1 MFINQDHLNQ
11 QSSDITRLGRRIER
25 VSNEAYSPLDGGFS
39 PVTGLSEVG
48 TIHQRVLAT
57 DPGSAR
63 NSLEG
68 FRSQVAWLGDTL
80 QTELAGFESQ
90 DELNSRG
97 LDVAD
102 AGGGGGAEAMPIV
115 DQPDPGYS
123 PFGFT
128 MPIVDPGA
136 SIMGLASDLFTTK
149 FWDVSEAKARW
160 NALSRE
166 VGDIVAGLH
175 ESAGSL
181 ESENDSEATTRAAA
195 KIREVAQ
202 AGKHFIAN
210 SAVMQQKLSGFQAR
224 IISTQ
229 AEAVALAFEVMA
241 IPEPSMR
248 EAAEAAALRY
258 MQGLLQEGV
267 VAAMPYQ
274 HALMDAA
281 PPSGGGDVSTEFGA
295 VAGDGTQYN
304 TNGVTWPKQIAE
316 AVESGKI
323 GPGSFDVANG
333 EMQGLT
339 DVGMDAADIAKFQSD
354 LRNRGRSVL
363 SELGFGDALAPI
375 DASRMGTSAATA
387 GVGSVNPAGT
397 LQVGTGQAIPSGLGS
412 GLGSALGGGSTGSH
426 GIGAFGVPGST
437 STSRGSVVGGVPNG
451 INRGLGRIPEN
462 PLTSAAGL
470 GGGPASVSTAQTGT
484 HPVIGGLPGASAN
497 GGVRD
502 GRASSSAGGAG
513 GHVPGPIGG
522 VGGHSTGAVNPAAK
536 PGTGVTKGAAGM
548 RMMPMMG
555 GAARGGE
562 GEKRIKS
569 VTTQVERDPNK
580 RDLLGESPAV
590 LPGVIGDWA
599 REEN

>member
-1 MFINQDHLNQ
+1 MEINQNNLLTQVSGMKQLSDRL
-11 QSSDITRLGRRIER
+11 SSAVG
-25 VSNEAYSPLDGGFS
+25 EANSPLNSGFS
-39 PVTGLSEVG
+39 PVIGVRDVG
-48 TIHQRVLAT
+48 GIHERVLT
-57 DPGSAR
+57 HDPGSAQ
-63 NSLEG
+63 NSLQG
-68 FRSQVAWLGDTL
+68 FNSQVAWLADTL

-202 AGKHFIAN
+202 AGTHFIAN

-241 IPEPSMR
+241 IPEPTMR

-375 DASRMGTSAATA
+375 DASQMGTSAATA

-397 LQVGTGQAIPSGLGS
+397 LQVGSGQAIPSGLGS
-412 GLGSALGGGSTGSH
+412 GLGSALGGGSTGSP
-426 GIGAFGVPGST
+426 GIGAFGVPGSK
-437 STSRGSVVGGVPNG
+437 STSGGSVVGGVSNG

-522 VGGHSTGAVNPAAK
+522 VGGHSTGAVHSAAK
-536 PGTGVTKGAAGM
+536 PGTGATKGAAGM

-562 GEKRIKS
+562 SEKRIKS

>member
-1 MFINQDHLNQ
+1 
-11 QSSDITRLGRRIER
+11 
-25 VSNEAYSPLDGGFS
+25 
-39 PVTGLSEVG
+39 
-48 TIHQRVLAT
+48 
-57 DPGSAR
+57 
-63 NSLEG
+63 
-68 FRSQVAWLGDTL
+68 
-80 QTELAGFESQ
+80 
-90 DELNSRG
+90 
-97 LDVAD
+97 
-102 AGGGGGAEAMPIV
+102 
-115 DQPDPGYS
+115 
-123 PFGFT
+123 
-128 MPIVDPGA
+128 
-136 SIMGLASDLFTTK
+136 
-149 FWDVSEAKARW
+149 
-160 NALSRE
+160 
-166 VGDIVAGLH
+166 
-175 ESAGSL
+175 
-181 ESENDSEATTRAAA
+181 
-195 KIREVAQ
+195 
-202 AGKHFIAN
+202 
-210 SAVMQQKLSGFQAR
+210 
-224 IISTQ
+224 
-229 AEAVALAFEVMA
+229 
-241 IPEPSMR
+241 MR

-339 DVGMDAADIAKFQSD
+339 DLGMDAADIAKFQSD

-451 INRGLGRIPEN
+451 LNRGLGRIPEN

-470 GGGPASVSTAQTGT
+470 GLSLI
-484 HPVIGGLPGASAN
+484 HI
-497 GGVRD
+497 
-502 GRASSSAGGAG
+502 
-513 GHVPGPIGG
+513 
-522 VGGHSTGAVNPAAK
+522 
-536 PGTGVTKGAAGM
+536 
-548 RMMPMMG
+548 
-555 GAARGGE
+555 
-562 GEKRIKS
+562 
-569 VTTQVERDPNK
+569 
-580 RDLLGESPAV
+580 
-590 LPGVIGDWA
+590 
-599 REEN
+599 

>member
-1 MFINQDHLNQ
+1 MEINQNNLLTQ
-11 QSSDITRLGRRIER
+11 VSGIKQLSDRLSAAVGKA
-25 VSNEAYSPLDGGFS
+25 NSPLNSGFS
-39 PVTGLSEVG
+39 PVIGVRDVG
-48 TIHQRVLAT
+48 GIHERVLT
-57 DPGSAR
+57 HDPGSAQ
-63 NSLEG
+63 NSLQG
-68 FRSQVAWLGDTL
+68 FNSQVAWLADTL

-181 ESENDSEATTRAAA
+181 ESENDSEATRRAAA

-202 AGKHFIAN
+202 AGTHFIAN

-241 IPEPSMR
+241 IPEPTMR

-304 TNGVTWPKQIAE
+304 TNGVAWPKQIAE

-323 GPGSFDVANG
+323 GPGSFDVANS

-339 DVGMDAADIAKFQSD
+339 DLGMDAADIAKFQSD

-363 SELGFGDALAPI
+363 SELGFGDALASI
-375 DASRMGTSAATA
+375 DASQMGTSAATA

-397 LQVGTGQAIPSGLGS
+397 LQVGSGQAIPSGLGS
-412 GLGSALGGGSTGSH
+412 GLGSALGGGSTGSP
-426 GIGAFGVPGST
+426 GIGAFGVPGSK
-437 STSRGSVVGGVPNG
+437 STSGGSVVGGVPNG

-513 GHVPGPIGG
+513 GSVAAPIGG
-522 VGGHSTGAVNPAAK
+522 ATGNGTGAVNPAAK
-536 PGTGVTKGAAGM
+536 PGAGATKGAAGM

-562 GEKRIKS
+562 SEKRIKS